1 MRQNVSPPGCEK
13 VRDKKSI
20 LFCAEVFTSKGLIPA
35 LFFAVWAG
43 ANRRMY
49 GEKNTDH
56 TDAGV
61 PPAATSRSRGLASA
75 SCCRSRFVVAK
86 IYILFC
92 IIRYMD
98 SLPEDKFYPY
108 AEETEKILGCVF
120 DVYHYFG
127 PGFLESVYH
136 KCLGIELT
144 KAGIPFESEKKLQ
157 IFYKGEDIGL
167 KFSADIVVDN
177 KIILE
182 LKAKDRLK
190 TEDEAQ
196 ILHYLK
202 ISGYPLG
209 LLINFGSK
217 RKAEVRRFINTY
229 PPFQSE

>member
-1 MRQNVSPPGCEK
+1 MLWVY
-13 VRDKKSI
+13 
-20 LFCAEVFTSKGLIPA
+20 L
-35 LFFAVWAG
+35 
-43 ANRRMY
+43 
-49 GEKNTDH
+49 EKNTDR
-56 TDAGV
+56 TDAAFGCCDQ
-61 PPAATSRSRGLASA
+61 SLSLASSPVSSSLAHGLSLRLSPLA
-75 SCCRSRFVVAK
+75 SCFRSRFVVAK

-108 AEETEKILGCVF
+108 AEETEKILACVF

-136 KCLGIELT
+136 KCLEIELA
-144 KAGIPFESEKKLQ
+144 KAGIPFESEKKLK
-157 IFYKGEDIGL
+157 IFYKGEDIGM
-167 KFSADIVVDN
+167 KFSADLVIDN

-217 RKAEVRRFINTY
+217 RKAEVRRFINVY
-229 PPFQSE
+229 PPVNAD

>member
-1 MRQNVSPPGCEK
+1 MSETDYFVSGKTGLTDSIRVCASDLS
-13 VRDKKSI
+13 RDVCHPDKCKPLRADCFVQPVSLREPAEI
-20 LFCAEVFTSKGLIPA
+20 LRF
-35 LFFAVWAG
+35 
-43 ANRRMY
+43 RRY
-49 GEKNTDH
+49 
-56 TDAGV
+56 
-61 PPAATSRSRGLASA
+61 
-75 SCCRSRFVVAK
+75 
-86 IYILFC
+86 
-92 IIRYMD
+92 IRYMD

-108 AEETEKILGCVF
+108 AEETEKILACVF

-136 KCLGIELT
+136 KCLEIELA
-144 KAGIPFESEKKLQ
+144 KAEIPFESEKKLK
-157 IFYKGEDIGL
+157 IFYKGEDIGMR
-167 KFSADIVVDN
+167 FSADLVIDN

-217 RKAEVRRFINTY
+217 RKAEVRQFINVY
-229 PPFQSE
+229 PPVNAD

>member
-1 MRQNVSPPGCEK
+1 MS
-13 VRDKKSI
+13 
-20 LFCAEVFTSKGLIPA
+20 
-35 LFFAVWAG
+35 LFFLVCL
-43 ANRRMY
+43 NRRMY
-49 GEKNTDH
+49 LEKNTDC
-56 TDAGV
+56 TDAAFGCCDQSLSLA
-61 PPAATSRSRGLASA
+61 PLAS
-75 SCCRSRFVVAK
+75 CFRSRFVVAK

-108 AEETEKILGCVF
+108 AEETEKILACVF

-136 KCLGIELT
+136 KCLEIELA
-144 KAGIPFESEKKLQ
+144 KAGIPFESEKKLK
-157 IFYKGEDIGL
+157 IFYKGEDIGM
-167 KFSADIVVDN
+167 KFSADLVIDN

-217 RKAEVRRFINTY
+217 RKAEVRRFINVY
-229 PPFQSE
+229 PPVNAD